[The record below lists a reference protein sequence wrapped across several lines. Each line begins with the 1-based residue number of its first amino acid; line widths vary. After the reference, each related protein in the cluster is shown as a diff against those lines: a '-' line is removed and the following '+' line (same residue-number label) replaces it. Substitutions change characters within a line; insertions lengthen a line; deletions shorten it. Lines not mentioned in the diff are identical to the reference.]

1 MIANTTVRNR
11 PPNLFGSVS
20 NSRNTDAT
28 MVGSFPCTP
37 HPNAGRIRSV
47 HPPKTNA
54 DNARLILSVSEYSNA
69 LRFSSYSVCSK
80 FSFPMD
86 DRSIILV
93 LRLII
98 PSIVVVVVV
107 LFSTSHLYSLPDRL
121 DVVNAFGAGSVTNDT
136 FSYVSSNRRWRN
148 RGEYYLRNAEGDR
161 TQTCLRLAAK
171 CFDKAGE
178 ANRRDY
184 ALAFL
189 SFVEI
194 EEQDQVDKSSNT
206 KLRGKHSVEV
216 KEKLYSVTEQM
227 LQARDL
233 EFLSKAGK

>member
-1 MIANTTVRNR
+1 
-11 PPNLFGSVS
+11 
-20 NSRNTDAT
+20 

-37 HPNAGRIRSV
+37 HPNAGSIRSV
-47 HPPKTNA
+47 QLPKTNA
-54 DNARLILSVSEYSNA
+54 DNARLILSVNEYSNA

-136 FSYVSSNRRWRN
+136 FSYASSKLPDTELSSRITGTSGLNM
-148 RGEYYLRNAEGDR
+148 
-161 TQTCLRLAAK
+161 TQLL
-171 CFDKAGE
+171 
-178 ANRRDY
+178 
-184 ALAFL
+184 
-189 SFVEI
+189 VP
-194 EEQDQVDKSSNT
+194 
-206 KLRGKHSVEV
+206 
-216 KEKLYSVTEQM
+216 
-227 LQARDL
+227 
-233 EFLSKAGK
+233 